1 MHGTNPPIQDRRASP
16 RRSSS
21 YTPEEISELRIE
33 RVHFRDQYIFCL
45 LSDGSMVCVPLS
57 ISRMLESA
65 PERMRYNYQLT
76 DEGRTVAWYS
86 GRVGIVIARLSVA
99 EIVSHPEA
107 QVTELPGGEAGKE
120 SKRGRGAVG
129 PRGSSE

>member
-1 MHGTNPPIQDRRASP
+1 MNGTDPPIHDRRASP

-45 LSDGSMVCVPLS
+45 LSNGSMVCVPLS
-57 ISRMLESA
+57 ISRMLESS
-65 PERMRYNYQLT
+65 PERMRYNYQLME
-76 DEGRTVAWYS
+76 EGKTVAWYS
-86 GRVGIVIARLSVA
+86 GRVGIVIARLSVG

-107 QVTELPGGEAGKE
+107 QVTELPDGEGEK
-120 SKRGRGAVG
+120 GRSGEG
-129 PRGSSE
+129 PDT